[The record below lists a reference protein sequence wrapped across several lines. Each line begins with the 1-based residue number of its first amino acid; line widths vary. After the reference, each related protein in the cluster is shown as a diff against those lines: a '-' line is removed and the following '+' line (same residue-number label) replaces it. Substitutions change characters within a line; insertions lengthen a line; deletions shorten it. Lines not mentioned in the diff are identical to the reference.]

1 MNNFERDLERGLHE
15 LFDPYLAERPEPWRA
30 RARGRAPLR
39 LAGGLGGA
47 LVAKLATGALI
58 AALAAGAGIE
68 AANTHSLNPVDWG
81 RAVSRQVQNA
91 QSGRPASPAAHASV
105 SPTPSRQTPA
115 ATPVA
120 NPPAVS
126 PPAVSPPAV
135 SPLPLPTV
143 SPIAIPTVKPSVLPT
158 IP

>member
-1 MNNFERDLERGLHE
+1 MNDFERDLERGLHE

-30 RARGRAPLR
+30 RARGRTRAR
-39 LAGGLGGA
+39 VAGGIGGA
-47 LVAKLATGALI
+47 LVAKLATGAVI

-68 AANTHSLNPVDWG
+68 AVNTHSLNPVDWG

-91 QSGRPASPAAHASV
+91 QPGRPVTPAAHVAA
-105 SPTPSRQTPA
+105 SPTPSRQAPA
-115 ATPVA
+115 VTPVA
-120 NPPAVS
+120 S

-135 SPLPLPTV
+135 SPVPLPTV
-143 SPIAIPTVKPSVLPT
+143 SPIPIPTVKPTILPT

>member
-1 MNNFERDLERGLHE
+1 MKDFERDLELGLHE
-15 LFDPYLAERPEPWRA
+15 LFDPYLAERPEPWRTRASDRA
-30 RARGRAPLR
+30 RARV
-39 LAGGLGGA
+39 AGGIGGA
-47 LVAKLATGALI
+47 LVAKLATGAVV

-68 AANTHSLNPVDWG
+68 AVNTHSLNPVDWG

-91 QSGRPASPAAHASV
+91 QSGRPSGPAAPAPT
-105 SPTPSRQTPA
+105 SPTPSPETPA

-120 NPPAVS
+120 S
-126 PPAVSPPAV
+126 PIAVSPPAV

-143 SPIAIPTVKPSVLPT
+143 SPIPIPTIKPTILPT

>member
-1 MNNFERDLERGLHE
+1 MNNFERDLEQGLHG

-30 RARGRAPLR
+30 RARGRTPAR
-39 LAGGLGGA
+39 VAGGIGGA
-47 LVAKLATGALI
+47 LVAKLATGAVI

-68 AANTHSLNPVDWG
+68 AVNTHSLNPVDWG

-91 QSGRPASPAAHASV
+91 QPGRPVTPAAHVAA
-105 SPTPSRQTPA
+105 SPTPNRQTPA
-115 ATPVA
+115 PTPVA
-120 NPPAVS
+120 SPPAVS

-143 SPIAIPTVKPSVLPT
+143 SPIPIPTIKPTILPT

>member
-30 RARGRAPLR
+30 RARGRTPAR
-39 LAGGLGGA
+39 VAGGIGGA
-47 LVAKLATGALI
+47 LVAKLATGAVI

-68 AANTHSLNPVDWG
+68 AVNTHSLNPVDWG

-91 QSGRPASPAAHASV
+91 QPGKPVTPAAHVGA

-115 ATPVA
+115 PTPVA
-120 NPPAVS
+120 SPPAVS

-143 SPIAIPTVKPSVLPT
+143 SPIPIPTIKPTILPT